1 MDTDKQLYESDATGW
16 QRGLYEDVQATFR
29 APVVNWIFRTLL
41 ANEPELTRYLWG
53 QVKPAFQTRAFG
65 SFTLEWRDSILSAV
79 EDGPEELPAYRKP
92 DHDLSPAEFAE
103 LRGQL
108 ATFDVVVPRLAVLFE
123 TVDRA
128 VRGDAADSV
137 AESPNES
144 RDATA
149 PLPEWLDRNRAV
161 APRAPTMTPFS
172 DLDDDLTATVDAV
185 QSFHGFDDG
194 LPSVY
199 RCLAQ
204 WPGAFERLWTD
215 TEPALE
221 SDAFERAVSEA
232 NGLAADYVSS
242 LPYRPRLAPGDLRG
256 VGADDETIEGLQGLF
271 ETFNR
276 GPVETVLP
284 AVPVM
289 AVAFRVEGECSGV

>member
-1 MDTDKQLYESDATGW
+1 MDTDEQRYEADATGW

-53 QVKPAFQTRAFG
+53 QVKPAFGTRAFG
-65 SFTLEWRDSILSAV
+65 SYTLAWRDAVLSTV
-79 EDGPEELPAYRKP
+79 EAGDASLPAYRRP
-92 DHDLSPAEFAE
+92 DVELSPAEFAE

-128 VRGDAADSV
+128 LRSDPVGDSPARG
-137 AESPNES
+137 

-149 PLPEWLDRNRAV
+149 PLPRWLDRERAV
-161 APRAPTMTPFS
+161 APRRPTMTPFS
-172 DLDDDLTATVDAV
+172 DLDDGLAGTVESV
-185 QSFHGFDDG
+185 QTFHGFDEG

-204 WPGAFERLWTD
+204 WPGAFDRLWTD
-215 TEPALE
+215 VSPALE
-221 SDAFERAVSEA
+221 SEAFDDAVAEA
-232 NGLAADYVSS
+232 EALATDYVSS
-242 LPYRPRLAPGDLRG
+242 LPYRPRLSPEDLREVG
-256 VGADDETIEGLQGLF
+256 VDGETSEGLRGLF

-276 GPVETVLP
+276 GPVATVLP
-284 AVPVM
+284 TVPVL
-289 AVAFRVEGECSGV
+289 AAAFGVEGERSGL